1 MEGKNQFRALPGLEL
16 LLLPGLELSGASSV
30 SMFGGFMTS
39 GNTGA
44 VVYGLTYIKKD
55 IISRVP
61 DIYELE
67 TEATIPLALHRPKRG
82 LLLPETSACRC
93 LTENQGIPWKQSCP
107 ILKRKRFAK

>member
-1 MEGKNQFRALPGLEL
+1 
-16 LLLPGLELSGASSV
+16 
-30 SMFGGFMTS
+30 MTS

-55 IISRVP
+55 LISRVP

-67 TEATIPLALHRPKRG
+67 TEVTIPLALHRPKRG

-107 ILKRKRFAK
+107 ILKGNVLQYKFHIPAVSPCSALSHC